1 MPIGETMPS
10 HHSVTLLER
19 EATMISSLRLLLPG
33 VFVVLVLAAT
43 TWADDF
49 EIALTVALGEKK
61 LEPKDTREAPGEK
74 AVPSRPV
81 FHARAGERLK
91 VNWRATN
98 THRSAELTDVY
109 VHFFVVEQEK
119 AGQEKVP
126 ALDAEANV
134 RHEGALTMDFKPAE
148 KATGAFTLRID
159 KPGTYLVRVETL
171 YLTDQHGHEHYTALD
186 VVIE

>member
-1 MPIGETMPS
+1 
-10 HHSVTLLER
+10 
-19 EATMISSLRLLLPG
+19 MISSLRLFLPG
-33 VFVVLVLAAT
+33 VFAVLVLSAT

-49 EIALTVALGEKK
+49 EIALTIVSGGKK
-61 LEPKDTREAPGEK
+61 LELKDTREVPSEK
-74 AVPSRPV
+74 TFPSRPV
-81 FHARAGERLK
+81 FRVRAGERLK

-98 THRSAELTDVY
+98 THHSAELTDVY

-159 KPGTYLVRVETL
+159 KPGAYLVRVETL
-171 YLTDQHGHEHYTALD
+171 YLADQHGHEHYTALD
-186 VVIE
+186 VVVE